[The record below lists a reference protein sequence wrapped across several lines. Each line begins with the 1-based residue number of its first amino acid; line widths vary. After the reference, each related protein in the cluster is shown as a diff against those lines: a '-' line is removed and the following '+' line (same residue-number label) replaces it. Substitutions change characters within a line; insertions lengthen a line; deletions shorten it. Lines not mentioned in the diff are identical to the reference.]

1 MNEFKFLEPSDT
13 YKIYEILTTNKDFSN
28 SYISPYINLS
38 VYTERYIREKMF
50 DYKELYI
57 GEFNKENLENIII
70 ISLPANPPFRLAF
83 ADIVYIKNI
92 NINDKFLEYIANEI
106 NAYFPNISK
115 IRINILNNKNIEF
128 INRSF
133 KREYVLEKEI
143 NNENVEIFSSF
154 IK

>member
-13 YKIYEILTTNKDFSN
+13 YRIYEILTTNKEFSN

-70 ISLPANPPFRLAF
+70 ISLPANPPFRIAF
-83 ADIVYIKNI
+83 DDIVYIKNI